1 MKKKLKNIS
10 GEYFEFEVENKDG
23 GGVNVLEAGYI
34 ITPDGD
40 FILVPKDIE
49 HSKIFSEYIN
59 KYLVNKTNTTY
70 ESNEAMIAL
79 IKVNHVVYYGLRMRD
94 IVNLYDKNGNQDGVG
109 LLILPEN
116 YKEILTK
123 EQKKSINI
131 LLESNKSIFGNRE
144 KMYIRIRETL
154 SGTDVE
160 KEEFNLF
167 LESMEEQIE
176 RKN

>member
-59 KYLVNKTNTTY
+59 KYLVNKT
-70 ESNEAMIAL
+70 
-79 IKVNHVVYYGLRMRD
+79 
-94 IVNLYDKNGNQDGVG
+94 
-109 LLILPEN
+109 
-116 YKEILTK
+116 
-123 EQKKSINI
+123 
-131 LLESNKSIFGNRE
+131 
-144 KMYIRIRETL
+144 
-154 SGTDVE
+154 
-160 KEEFNLF
+160 
-167 LESMEEQIE
+167 
-176 RKN
+176 